1 MVGGEQVQDIDFTI
15 NKQDLYREDS
25 VTDLKKG
32 AIRRLTPI
40 NADGTEDKS
49 RTAMF
54 IGHTQLMS
62 PEGPIPIQTPLDA
75 NSLEEAIDI
84 FPEMMQ
90 RALSEVVENFL
101 KMQKQE
107 QHQKQQKDDSRII
120 IPGR

>member
-1 MVGGEQVQDIDFTI
+1 MAGDQQVHDIDFTI

-40 NADGTEDKS
+40 NADGTEDKG
-49 RTAMF
+49 RKAMF

-75 NSLEEAIDI
+75 NSLEEAIDM
-84 FPEMMQ
+84 FPKMMQ
-90 RALSEVVENFL
+90 RALSEVIDNFR
-101 KMQKQE
+101 KMQQQKQE
-107 QHQKQQKDDSRII
+107 KDDSRII
-120 IPGR
+120 IPGK